1 MAAIK
6 SIIVKTSIVIFYS
19 RVWVLSYVSLF
30 GAGKKGE
37 FEAGGNATPEREDR
51 SPQRWRSGDGPGWG
65 PDRDL
70 EL

>member
-1 MAAIK
+1 
-6 SIIVKTSIVIFYS
+6 
-19 RVWVLSYVSLF
+19 VLSYVSLF

-65 PDRDL
+65 RI
-70 EL
+70 ET